1 MIHDIKVFDKHGNL
15 KEVID
20 GQKYFDK
27 LYEQGTKS
35 FIMDRRKTKVT
46 YICRF
51 CKESFPRRSPSQF
64 CCGQAKCVY
73 QRSLIKNPLK
83 CGRDIVCRMCNKK
96 ATVQHSRAVT
106 CGKEC
111 SKELNRRNNL
121 VLGLAFRANQRKERK
136 IKNDNNSRTERVQKR

>member
-46 YICRF
+46 FICRF

-64 CCGQAKCVY
+64 CCGQGKCKY
-73 QRSLIKNPLK
+73 QHSLIKNPLK
-83 CGRDIVCRMCNKK
+83 GSRDIVCCVCNKK
-96 ATVQHSRAVT
+96 AAVQHSRAVT

-111 SKELNRRNNL
+111 SKELSRKKNIVR
-121 VLGLAFRANQRKERK
+121 GLAFREKERRE
-136 IKNDNNSRTERVQKR
+136 KNSNQQQGV

>member
-46 YICRF
+46 FICRL
-51 CKESFPRRSPSQF
+51 C
-64 CCGQAKCVY
+64 
-73 QRSLIKNPLK
+73 
-83 CGRDIVCRMCNKK
+83 
-96 ATVQHSRAVT
+96 
-106 CGKEC
+106 
-111 SKELNRRNNL
+111 
-121 VLGLAFRANQRKERK
+121 
-136 IKNDNNSRTERVQKR
+136 

>member
-27 LYEQGTKS
+27 LYDQGTKS

-46 YICRF
+46 FICRF

-64 CCGQAKCVY
+64 CCGQGKCKY
-73 QRSLIKNPLK
+73 QHSLIKTPLK
-83 CGRDIVCRMCNKK
+83 GSRDIVCCVCNKK

-111 SKELNRRNNL
+111 SKELSRKKSIVR
-121 VLGLAFRANQRKERK
+121 GLAFREKEKREKNSNQQQG
-136 IKNDNNSRTERVQKR
+136 V